1 MCVRTHQNGF
11 MASTTH
17 RLDSCNCF
25 ASRKA
30 ARLITKIYEDHLA
43 PLSLTSTQFAL
54 LAHLDEAGGA
64 PVKDLVDALAMER
77 TSLVRAL
84 QPLMRDGFVVQ
95 TPDELD
101 ARRNV
106 VSLSDAGRSQ
116 LARSIPLWQ
125 AAQAEFE
132 RKIGSELSE
141 QMRTSVRKLES

>member
-1 MCVRTHQNGF
+1 

-43 PLSLTSTQFAL
+43 PLNLTSTQFAL

-64 PVKDLVDALAMER
+64 SIKELVEALAMER
-77 TSLVRAL
+77 TSIVRAL

-95 TPDELD
+95 TPDDLD

-106 VSLSDAGRSQ
+106 ASLSDAGRKQ

-132 RKIGSELSE
+132 QKIGTEMSQ
-141 QMRTSVRKLES
+141 QMRASVRSLET